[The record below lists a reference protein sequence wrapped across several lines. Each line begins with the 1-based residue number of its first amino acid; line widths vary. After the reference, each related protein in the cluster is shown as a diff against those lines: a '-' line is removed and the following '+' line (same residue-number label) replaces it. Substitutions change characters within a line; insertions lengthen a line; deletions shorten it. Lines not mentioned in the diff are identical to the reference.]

1 MSEPA
6 APSVPPAAF
15 PPRLFS
21 VRWRIWLHA
30 GRPVLAALVAL
41 AASLPVARTTIA
53 DLPPERTSGHAN
65 RKEWA
70 GYDGHR
76 PSDDGAGPAV
86 ESDAPI
92 APTRPVETWATL
104 VNVHTGEAVPLS
116 SAEPTFTRFSDVLAD
131 RVTGSR
137 IELDRRL
144 LELLRQIALRNP
156 GVRLELVSGYRSPK
170 LNELL
175 RKKGHR
181 VASHSQHSLGHA
193 VDFRV
198 IGLSPAKMKQ
208 EILKV
213 GWDGGIGQYDK
224 SSDLFVHAD
233 VGPKREWFERR

>member
-1 MSEPA
+1 MTWSPA
-6 APSVPPAAF
+6 RRWF
-15 PPRLFS
+15 PGAQLGAS
-21 VRWRIWLHA
+21 
-30 GRPVLAALVAL
+30 ALVACF
-41 AASLPVARTTIA
+41 ASLPVARPTVA
-53 DLPPERTSGHAN
+53 DSPPERSSGHAI

-70 GYDGHR
+70 GTPPALVAGDEG
-76 PSDDGAGPAV
+76 DDAIPV
-86 ESDAPI
+86 FVPRS
-92 APTRPVETWATL
+92 VETWATL
-104 VNVHTGEAVPLS
+104 INVHTGEAVPLS
-116 SAEPTFTRFSDVLAD
+116 GAEPSQDRFSDVLAD

-137 IELDRRL
+137 IDLDRRL

-170 LNELL
+170 LNEIL

-198 IGLSPAKMKQ
+198 IGLSPSRMKQ

-213 GWDGGIGQYDK
+213 GWQGGIGQYDK

>member
-1 MSEPA
+1 VLA
-6 APSVPPAAF
+6 
-15 PPRLFS
+15 
-21 VRWRIWLHA
+21 
-30 GRPVLAALVAL
+30 VLAAAS
-41 AASLPVARTTIA
+41 ASLPVARTTVA
-53 DLPPERTSGHAN
+53 DLPPERASGRAI

-70 GYDGHR
+70 GKALATESGVPELGTDDTAER
-76 PSDDGAGPAV
+76 PP
-86 ESDAPI
+86 
-92 APTRPVETWATL
+92 RPLETWATL
-104 VNVHTGEAVPLS
+104 LNVHTGEAVPLS
-116 SAEPTFTRFSDVLAD
+116 GAEPTFSRFSDVLSD

-193 VDFRV
+193 VDFRI
-198 IGLSPAKMKQ
+198 IGLSPSKMKQ
-208 EILKV
+208 EILKI

>member
-1 MSEPA
+1 
-6 APSVPPAAF
+6 VQ
-15 PPRLFS
+15 
-21 VRWRIWLHA
+21 
-30 GRPVLAALVAL
+30 LAATMLVA
-41 AASLPVARTTIA
+41 ACASLPVARSTVA
-53 DLPPERTSGHAN
+53 DLPPERSNGHAV

-70 GYDGHR
+70 DTPPDPLACEDG
-76 PSDDGAGPAV
+76 DDATPAFV
-86 ESDAPI
+86 P
-92 APTRPVETWATL
+92 RPVETWATL
-104 VNVHTGEAVPLS
+104 INVHTGEAVALS
-116 SAEPTFTRFSDVLAD
+116 SAEPTFDRFSDVLAD

-144 LELLRQIALRNP
+144 LELLRQIALHNP
-156 GVRLELVSGYRSPK
+156 GVRLELVSGFRSPK
-170 LNELL
+170 LNEML

-193 VDFRV
+193 VDFRI
-198 IGLSPAKMKQ
+198 IGLSPSKMKQ

>member
-1 MSEPA
+1 MFSGGRLAVTTVA
-6 APSVPPAAF
+6 A
-15 PPRLFS
+15 
-21 VRWRIWLHA
+21 
-30 GRPVLAALVAL
+30 VLGV
-41 AASLPVARTTIA
+41 LPVARPTVA
-53 DLPPERTSGHAN
+53 DLPPERSNGRAN
-65 RKEWA
+65 RKEWSGA
-70 GYDGHR
+70 FVDV
-76 PSDDGAGPAV
+76 PPWESSDDV
-86 ESDAPI
+86 EAP
-92 APTRPVETWATL
+92 PRSVETWATII
-104 VNVHTGEAVPLS
+104 NVHTGEAVALS
-116 SAEPTFTRFSDVLAD
+116 SAEPTHGRFSDVLAD

-144 LELLRQIALRNP
+144 LELLRQIARRNP
-156 GVRLELVSGYRSPK
+156 GVRLEIVSGFRSPK

-198 IGLSPAKMKQ
+198 IGLTPSQMKQ

-233 VGPKREWFERR
+233 VGPKREWFERAREPRGGVRRGP

>member
-1 MSEPA
+1 MSW
-6 APSVPPAAF
+6 PPARPWFAGGRFAF
-15 PPRLFS
+15 
-21 VRWRIWLHA
+21 W
-30 GRPVLAALVAL
+30 GRQALAVLVA
-41 AASLPVARTTIA
+41 ASASLPVARTTVA
-53 DLPPERTSGHAN
+53 DLPPERASGHAI
-65 RKEWA
+65 RKERA
-70 GYDGHR
+70 ESAVASDSGTVPELGTDEMAER
-76 PSDDGAGPAV
+76 PL
-86 ESDAPI
+86 
-92 APTRPVETWATL
+92 ETWATL
-104 VNVHTGEAVPLS
+104 LNVHTGEAVPLS
-116 SAEPTFTRFSDVLAD
+116 SAEPTFSRFSDVLSD

-156 GVRLELVSGYRSPK
+156 GVRLELVSGFRSPK

-193 VDFRV
+193 VDFRI
-198 IGLSPAKMKQ
+198 IGLSPSKMKQ

>member
-1 MSEPA
+1 MSSGA
-6 APSVPPAAF
+6 
-15 PPRLFS
+15 RL
-21 VRWRIWLHA
+21 
-30 GRPVLAALVAL
+30 GVLVLVAIG
-41 AASLPVARTTIA
+41 ASLPVARSTVA
-53 DLPPERTSGHAN
+53 DLPPQRSSGHAT
-65 RKEWA
+65 RKERASNPPPRAAWEE
-70 GYDGHR
+70 G
-76 PSDDGAGPAV
+76 DDDTSALPPRA
-86 ESDAPI
+86 
-92 APTRPVETWATL
+92 VETWATL
-104 VNVHTGEAVPLS
+104 INVHTGEAVALS
-116 SAEPTFTRFSDVLAD
+116 SAEPSFARFSDVLAD
-131 RVTGSR
+131 RVTGSK

-170 LNELL
+170 LNEIL

-208 EILKV
+208 EILKI
-213 GWDGGIGQYDK
+213 GWHGGIGQYDK

>member
-1 MSEPA
+1 LS
-6 APSVPPAAF
+6 
-15 PPRLFS
+15 
-21 VRWRIWLHA
+21 
-30 GRPVLAALVAL
+30 VLAAVV
-41 AASLPVARTTIA
+41 ASLPVARTTGA
-53 DLPPERTSGHAN
+53 DVPPERASGHAI

-70 GYDGHR
+70 GNAFAPDPGAVIELADADTAER
-76 PSDDGAGPAV
+76 PPRSL
-86 ESDAPI
+86 
-92 APTRPVETWATL
+92 ETWATL
-104 VNVHTGEAVPLS
+104 LNVHTGEAVALS
-116 SAEPTFTRFSDVLAD
+116 SAEPTFSRFSDVLAD

-156 GVRLELVSGYRSPK
+156 GVRLELLSGYRSPK

-193 VDFRV
+193 VDFRI

>member
-1 MSEPA
+1 
-6 APSVPPAAF
+6 
-15 PPRLFS
+15 
-21 VRWRIWLHA
+21 
-30 GRPVLAALVAL
+30 
-41 AASLPVARTTIA
+41 VARPTGA
-53 DLPPERTSGHAN
+53 DLQPERTNGHAN

-70 GYDGHR
+70 GSE
-76 PSDDGAGPAV
+76 PALPEPDDGTVPTAV
-86 ESDAPI
+86 PRAP
-92 APTRPVETWATL
+92 ETWATL
-104 VNVHTGEAVPLS
+104 INVHTGEAVPLS
-116 SAEPTFTRFSDVLAD
+116 SAEPTFGRFSDVLAD

-137 IELDRRL
+137 TDLDRRL

-156 GVRLELVSGYRSPK
+156 GVRLELVSGFRSPK

-198 IGLSPAKMKQ
+198 IGLTPARMKQ